1 LQASTITKGEKWSGD
16 GASLFRAAM
25 FELGLL
31 GAIILILIISI
42 TLLRRYAPAPKTLED
57 M

>member
-1 LQASTITKGEKWSGD
+1 
-16 GASLFRAAM
+16 M

-31 GAIILILIISI
+31 GGIILILIISI
-42 TLLRRYAPAPKTLED
+42 TLLRRYAPPPKGLED